1 MANEVKKDTVK
12 MKYVGHFK
20 GTTKTV
26 ELPIP
31 LVSNSMK
38 QEEVLTFSRTSK
50 NGAAYC
56 EVPMRWVGALLAVGG
71 NWQLAE
77 TVTPD
82 LKSRIEVERAE
93 NDERMRKFALE
104 NELVEA

>member
-1 MANEVKKDTVK
+1 MAIETKKDTVK

-20 GTTKTV
+20 GNTKTV

-38 QEEVLTFSRTSK
+38 QEETLTFARTTK
-50 NGAAYC
+50 TGAAYC

-71 NWQLAE
+71 NWQAAE
-77 TVTPD
+77 TLTPET
-82 LKSRIEVERAE
+82 KARIEIEKAE

>member
-1 MANEVKKDTVK
+1 MANEVKKETVK

-20 GTTKTV
+20 GNTKVV

-38 QEEVLTFSRTSK
+38 QEEVLTFSRTTK
-50 NGAAYC
+50 NGIAYC
-56 EVPMRWVGALLAVGG
+56 EVPLRWAGALLSVGG
-71 NWQLAE
+71 NFQLAE
-77 TVTPD
+77 TLTPD
-82 LKSRIEVERAE
+82 LKGRLEVEKAE

>member
-20 GTTKTV
+20 GTAKIV

-56 EVPMRWVGALLAVGG
+56 DVPMRWAGALLALGG
-71 NWQLAE
+71 NWQAAE
-77 TVTPD
+77 TLTTDV
-82 LKSRIEVERAE
+82 KARIEIEKAE

-104 NELVEA
+104 NELVDA

>member
-1 MANEVKKDTVK
+1 MANEVKKETVK

-20 GTTKTV
+20 GNTKIV

-31 LVSNSMK
+31 LVRNSMK
-38 QEEVLTFSRTSK
+38 QEEVLTFSRTTK
-50 NGAAYC
+50 AGVAYC
-56 EVPMRWVGALLAVGG
+56 EVPMRWVGALLSVGG
-71 NWQLAE
+71 NWQVAE
-77 TVTPD
+77 TLTPD
-82 LKSRIEVERAE
+82 LKSRIDIEQAE